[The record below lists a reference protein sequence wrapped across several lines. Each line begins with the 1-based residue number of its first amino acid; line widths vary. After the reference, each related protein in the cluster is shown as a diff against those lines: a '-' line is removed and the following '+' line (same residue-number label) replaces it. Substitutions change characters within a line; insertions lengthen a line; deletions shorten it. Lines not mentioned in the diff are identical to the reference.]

1 MTKIYT
7 SAAIAMD
14 ILQKKKNPVM
24 DKWLIDDLINE
35 NIDYLAENMFY
46 TETIMNSLDID
57 RETPFERLFYL
68 VSQSK
73 LDAFLVWEQKD
84 RNQEKQIAL
93 CGEGKFDLNDFRG
106 EEHPPLDEL
115 YVKFK
120 VSKEYKEFRD
130 EWKKLEK
137 FKIRKNK

>member
-1 MTKIYT
+1 
-7 SAAIAMD
+7 
-14 ILQKKKNPVM
+14 M

-35 NIDYLAENMFY
+35 NIDYLAGNMFY
-46 TETIMNSLDID
+46 TETIMKSLDID
-57 RETPFERLFYL
+57 IKTTFERLFYL

-84 RNQEKQIAL
+84 GSQEKQIAL
-93 CGEGKFDLNDFRG
+93 CEERKFDLNDFG
-106 EEHPPLDEL
+106 GKEHPPLDEL

-130 EWKKLEK
+130 EWKKHK
-137 FKIRKNK
+137 NIRNKKR

>member
-1 MTKIYT
+1 
-7 SAAIAMD
+7 MD
-14 ILQKKKNPVM
+14 ILQKKKKPVM

-35 NIDYLAENMFY
+35 NIDCLEENMFY
-46 TETIMNSLDID
+46 TETIMNSLDIN
-57 RETPFERLFYL
+57 RETTFERLFYL

-84 RNQEKQIAL
+84 GSQEKQIPL
-93 CGEGKFDLNDFRG
+93 CDEGKFDLNDFEG

-120 VSKEYKEFRD
+120 VSKKYKEFRD
-130 EWKKLEK
+130 EWKK
-137 FKIRKNK
+137 RKRIQKK

>member
-1 MTKIYT
+1 MI
-7 SAAIAMD
+7 

-35 NIDYLAENMFY
+35 NIDYLAENMFNG
-46 TETIMNSLDID
+46 ETIMNSLDID
-57 RETPFERLFYL
+57 IKTTFERLFYL

-84 RNQEKQIAL
+84 GNKEKLIPL
-93 CGEGKFDLNDFRG
+93 NEDRKFDLNDFG
-106 EEHPPLDEL
+106 DDENPSMDEL

-130 EWKKLEK
+130 EWKKRK
-137 FKIRKNK
+137 RIQKKKI

>member
-1 MTKIYT
+1 
-7 SAAIAMD
+7 MD
-14 ILQKKKNPVM
+14 ILQKKKKSVM

-46 TETIMNSLDID
+46 AETIMNSLDIG
-57 RETPFERLFYL
+57 RETTFERLFYL

-84 RNQEKQIAL
+84 RSQEKQIPL
-93 CGEGKFDLNDFRG
+93 CEERKFDLNDFGG
-106 EEHPPLDEL
+106 EEHPPMDEL

-130 EWKKLEK
+130 EWKKNK
-137 FKIRKNK
+137 KIRNKKR

>member
-1 MTKIYT
+1 MG
-7 SAAIAMD
+7 
-14 ILQKKKNPVM
+14 ILQKKKKAVM

-35 NIDYLAENMFY
+35 NIDYLAENMFNS
-46 TETIMNSLDID
+46 ETIMNSLDLDIK
-57 RETPFERLFYL
+57 TTFERLFYL

-84 RNQEKQIAL
+84 GSQEKQIAL
-93 CGEGKFDLNDFRG
+93 CEEGKFDLNDFG
-106 EEHPPLDEL
+106 GKKYPPLDEL

-130 EWKKLEK
+130 EWKK
-137 FKIRKNK
+137 RKRIQKK

>member
-1 MTKIYT
+1 
-7 SAAIAMD
+7 MD
-14 ILQKKKNPVM
+14 ILQKKLVM
-24 DKWLIDDLINE
+24 DRWLIDDLINE

-57 RETPFERLFYL
+57 RETTFERLFYL

-84 RNQEKQIAL
+84 GSQEKQIAL
-93 CGEGKFDLNDFRG
+93 CEERKFDLNDFGG
-106 EEHPPLDEL
+106 EAHPPLDEL
-115 YVKFK
+115 YIKFK

-130 EWKKLEK
+130 EWKK
-137 FKIRKNK
+137 RKRKDK